1 LAVAYVSGLS
11 FLVIMNAKLIRELVQ
26 VEPFLDFQLPFDV
39 LFAIKQWNFIDEN
52 PAEIFFFQTSRP

>member
-1 LAVAYVSGLS
+1 
-11 FLVIMNAKLIRELVQ
+11 MNAKLIRELVQ